1 MKDNH
6 LEVSG
11 KTCCPTC
18 GQTIPEP
25 ELSVEIL
32 EEIFDYNPLT
42 GFVTFKYKPRKY
54 FKNNS
59 RSHYRDFKKNRV
71 GKRAGYE
78 HTKKGVRVIN
88 TFKKS
93 YYEHRLIWALYYKE
107 WPPREMFIDHING
120 DSTDNRIDN
129 LRLVTH
135 KENSLNKK
143 LSSNNKS
150 GVIGVSK
157 NSRNKKWKADITY
170 NNQKYYLGEFNNF
183 DDAVKVRKAAEI
195 KYGFHKNHGRNGIVN
210 GWKRTEVC

>member
-54 FKNNS
+54 FKNNN
-59 RSHYRDFKKNRV
+59 RYTYFKKNRV

-78 HTKKGVRVIN
+78 HTQKGVRVIN
-88 TFKKS
+88 TFKRS

-107 WPPREMFIDHING
+107 WTPR
-120 DSTDNRIDN
+120 
-129 LRLVTH
+129 
-135 KENSLNKK
+135 
-143 LSSNNKS
+143 
-150 GVIGVSK
+150 
-157 NSRNKKWKADITY
+157 
-170 NNQKYYLGEFNNF
+170 
-183 DDAVKVRKAAEI
+183 
-195 KYGFHKNHGRNGIVN
+195 
-210 GWKRTEVC
+210 